1 MKVAKNVNNL
11 GTELVYDIF
20 SKTKKLQSQGK
31 RIFDLSLGQS
41 AESPPEHV
49 IDATIKALKDG
60 HNGYTVPNG
69 IIECREAVSRK
80 IKNLYNVNISPERIF
95 IMPGGKPTMHY
106 AISFFG
112 EPGAEIIYPDPGFP
126 IYESMINYTGAKAIP
141 YNLTD
146 ENDFNINADKILSLI
161 NDKTRL
167 LIINNPHNPTG
178 SFAEKPVIDKIAKG
192 LLNFP
197 NVAILSDEI
206 YGRLIFE
213 KKKFPTFLNYPDL
226 YDRLI
231 VLDGW
236 SKTYA
241 MTGWRLGW
249 GVWPE
254 KLLEN
259 LFKFCVNNHSCVNA
273 AIQYGAIAAL
283 DGPEDSVEK
292 MVNKFISR
300 KKMMFDGLKKI
311 QGIKCSNPQAG
322 FFMFPNVKGTG
333 MDGNKFA
340 EKCLDEAGV
349 ALIQGTAFG
358 KSAKDNVR
366 MNFTVSEEII
376 ENSLEKINKILNK

>member
-1 MKVAKNVNNL
+1 
-11 GTELVYDIF
+11 
-20 SKTKKLQSQGK
+20 
-31 RIFDLSLGQS
+31 
-41 AESPPEHV
+41 
-49 IDATIKALKDG
+49 
-60 HNGYTVPNG
+60 
-69 IIECREAVSRK
+69 
-80 IKNLYNVNISPERIF
+80 
-95 IMPGGKPTMHY
+95 MHY

-300 KKMMFDGLKKI
+300 KKMMFGGLKKI
-311 QGIKCSNPQAG
+311 QGIRCSNPQAG

-333 MDGNKFA
+333 MDGNEFA

>member
-1 MKVAKNVNNL
+1 MKIAKNVNNL

-20 SKTKKLQSQGK
+20 SKTKKLQAKGK
-31 RIFDLSLGQS
+31 KIFDLSLGQS
-41 AESPPEHV
+41 AENPPEHV
-49 IDATIKALKDG
+49 IEATIKALKDG
-60 HNGYTVPNG
+60 NNGYTVPNG

-80 IKNLYNVNISPERIF
+80 IKSLYNAEISPERVF

-112 EPGAEIIYPDPGFP
+112 EPGVEIIYPDPGFP
-126 IYESMINYTGAKAIP
+126 IYESMINYTGAKAVP
-141 YNLTD
+141 YKLID
-146 ENDFNINADKILSLI
+146 DNDFNINVDKILSLI

-178 SFAEKPVIDKIAKG
+178 SLAEKSEIDKLARG

-213 KKKFPTFLNYPDL
+213 KKEFPTFFNYPDL

-254 KLLEN
+254 KLLKH

-283 DGPEDSVEK
+283 DGPEDSIHT
-292 MVNKFISR
+292 MVHKFISR
-300 KKMMFDGLKKI
+300 KKLMFDGLTKI
-311 QGIKCSNPQAG
+311 QGIKCSEPKAG
-322 FFMFPNVKGTG
+322 FFIFPNIKGTG
-333 MDGNKFA
+333 MNGNEFA
-340 EKCLDEAGV
+340 EKCLNEVGV

-358 KSAKDNVR
+358 KFAVDNVR
-366 MNFTVSEEII
+366 INFTTSEENI
-376 ENSLEKINKILNK
+376 SSALEKINNMLG

>member
-1 MKVAKNVNNL
+1 MKIAKNVNKL

-20 SKTKKLQSQGK
+20 AKTKKLQAEGK
-31 RIFDLSLGQS
+31 TIFDLSLGQS
-41 AESPPEHV
+41 VENPPEHV
-49 IDATIKALKDG
+49 IEATIKALKDG
-60 HNGYTVPNG
+60 NNGYTVPNG

-80 IKNLYNVNISPERIF
+80 IKSLYNANISPERIF

-106 AISFFG
+106 AISFYG

-126 IYESMINYTGAKAIP
+126 IYESMISYTGAKAVP
-141 YNLTD
+141 YNLND
-146 ENDFNINADKILSLI
+146 ENNFNINVDKILSLI

-178 SFAEKPVIDKIAKG
+178 SFAEKKVVDKLANG
-192 LLNFP
+192 LKNFS

-206 YGRLIFE
+206 YGRLLFE
-213 KKKFPTFLNYPDL
+213 KKQFPTFLNYPEL

-254 KLLEN
+254 KLLKH

-273 AIQYGAIAAL
+273 AIQHGAIAAL
-283 DGPEDSVEK
+283 DGPDESIDNMVEK
-292 MVNKFISR
+292 FIFR
-300 KKMMFDGLKKI
+300 KNLMFNGLKKI
-311 QGIKCSNPQAG
+311 NGIKCTEPKAG
-322 FFMFPNVKGTG
+322 FFMFPNVKETG
-333 MDGNKFA
+333 MNGDEFA
-340 EKCLDEAGV
+340 EKCLNEAGV

-358 KSAKDNVR
+358 NSAIYNVR
-366 MNFTVSEEII
+366 MNFTVSEENIS
-376 ENSLEKINKILNK
+376 NALEKIKKILN

>member
-1 MKVAKNVNNL
+1 MKIAKNVNKL

-20 SKTKKLQSQGK
+20 AKTKKLQAEGK
-31 RIFDLSLGQS
+31 TIFDLSLGQS
-41 AESPPEHV
+41 VENPPEHV
-49 IDATIKALKDG
+49 IEATIKALKDG
-60 HNGYTVPNG
+60 NNGYTVPNG

-80 IKNLYNVNISPERIF
+80 IKKLYNANISPERIF

-106 AISFFG
+106 AISFYG

-126 IYESMINYTGAKAIP
+126 IYESMISYTGAKAVP
-141 YNLTD
+141 YNLND
-146 ENDFNINADKILSLI
+146 ENNFNINVDKILSLI

-178 SFAEKPVIDKIAKG
+178 SFAEKKVVDKLANG
-192 LLNFP
+192 LKNFS

-206 YGRLIFE
+206 YGRLLFE
-213 KKKFPTFLNYPDL
+213 KKQFPTFLNYPEL

-254 KLLEN
+254 KLLKH

-273 AIQYGAIAAL
+273 AIQHGAIAAL
-283 DGPEDSVEK
+283 DGPDESIDNMVEK
-292 MVNKFISR
+292 FIFR
-300 KKMMFDGLKKI
+300 KNLMFNGLKKI
-311 QGIKCSNPQAG
+311 NGIKCTEPKAG
-322 FFMFPNVKGTG
+322 FFMFPNVKETG
-333 MDGNKFA
+333 MNGDEFA
-340 EKCLDEAGV
+340 EKCLNEAGV

-358 KSAKDNVR
+358 NSAIYNVR
-366 MNFTVSEEII
+366 MNFTVSEENIS
-376 ENSLEKINKILNK
+376 NALEKIKKILN

>member
-1 MKVAKNVNNL
+1 MKIAKNVEKL

-20 SKTKKLQSQGK
+20 AKTKKLQAEGK
-31 RIFDLSLGQS
+31 TIFDLSLGQS
-41 AESPPEHV
+41 AENPPEHV
-49 IDATIKALKDG
+49 IEATIKALRDG
-60 HNGYTVPNG
+60 NNGYTVPNG

-80 IKNLYNVNISPERIF
+80 IKNLYNANV
-95 IMPGGKPTMHY
+95 
-106 AISFFG
+106 SFYG
-112 EPGAEIIYPDPGFP
+112 ESGAEIIYPDPGFP
-126 IYESMINYTGAKAIP
+126 IYESMISYTGAKPVP

-146 ENDFNINADKILSLI
+146 DNDFNIDVGKILSLI

-178 SFAEKPVIDKIAKG
+178 GFAEKQVIDKLANG
-192 LLNFP
+192 LKNFP

-206 YGRLIFE
+206 YGRLLFE
-213 KKKFPTFLNYPDL
+213 KKEFPTFLNYPEL

-231 VLDGW
+231 ILDGW

-254 KLLEN
+254 KLLKH

-283 DGPEDSVEK
+283 DGPDDSIHD
-292 MVNKFISR
+292 MVKKFISR
-300 KKMMFDGLKKI
+300 KNLMFDGLKKI
-311 QGIKCSNPQAG
+311 QGINCTEPKSG
-322 FFMFPNVKGTG
+322 FFIFPNIKGTG
-333 MDGNKFA
+333 MNGNEFT
-340 EKCLDEAGV
+340 EKCLTEVGV

-358 KSAKDNVR
+358 KSAVNNVR
-366 MNFTVSEEII
+366 INFTTSEENISKAL
-376 ENSLEKINKILNK
+376 ENIKKMLSNF